1 MVLSKNICICQW
13 VKAAKCT
20 GGRNG
25 SGWVVRRTT
34 CSGFNLEPVL
44 ESEVLE
50 TWLNQQDR
58 KNGEFAKFS
67 LTTHSH
73 ILLNNCGYTAYICN
87 LKSSADSPLQI
98 HQFAFHLQSILQ
110 LINPEW
116 DIQNFRSVLL
126 FRDIKGPYQTIL
138 IICVTLI
145 WQFDI
150 ADKRPCHYFFV
161 DQ

>member
-1 MVLSKNICICQW
+1 MSQNKTLVFCGFSRTNPLIPYKFGCSR
-13 VKAAKCT
+13 AKT
-20 GGRNG
+20 QRYSHFYKKGY
-25 SGWVVRRTT
+25 
-34 CSGFNLEPVL
+34 F
-44 ESEVLE
+44 
-50 TWLNQQDR
+50 R

-116 DIQNFRSVLL
+116 DIQNFRSVRL
-126 FRDIKGPYQTIL
+126 FRDIKGPYIFITFDWNPRTSMVPCLWVCPLIIL
-138 IICVTLI
+138 ITSSACVVLFQT
-145 WQFDI
+145 FE
-150 ADKRPCHYFFV
+150 
-161 DQ
+161 